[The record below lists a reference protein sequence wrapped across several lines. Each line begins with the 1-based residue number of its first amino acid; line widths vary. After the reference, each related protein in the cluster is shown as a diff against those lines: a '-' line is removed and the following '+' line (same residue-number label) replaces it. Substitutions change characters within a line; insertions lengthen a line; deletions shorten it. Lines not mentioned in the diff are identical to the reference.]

1 MHTIVFGDDRSAGS
15 DVAWLWINDQRWPGW
30 RVDVV
35 TVPENELGTPRVLGS
50 TELRPWEPDDPRPVF
65 PEAGLEEVRHLTADA
80 DPRVVLGGQ
89 EDADLLVVGATG
101 QGLLKRWLRIG
112 STTEWLLH
120 QPPAPLLVARAARPV
135 RSVLVAVDGSEPAR
149 RALDAFVALPWAAST
164 EVLAL
169 GVYDGWAEPE
179 QGLAD
184 AASVLEAAGISHRTE
199 QVRGRATETLLER
212 VRVDQ
217 VQLVV
222 LGSRGRSTLHRAFAG
237 STASAVARG
246 ADGNVLVVA

>member
-1 MHTIVFGDDRSAGS
+1 MHTIVFGDDRSPGS
-15 DVAWLWINDQRWPGW
+15 DVAWLWINDQQWPGW

-35 TVPENELGTPRVLGS
+35 TVPETELGGPRVLGS
-50 TELRPWEPDDPRPVF
+50 TQLTTWEPADPRDVF
-65 PEAGLEEVRHLTADA
+65 AGSGIDEVRHLTADA
-80 DPRVVLGGQ
+80 DPRVVLCSR

-101 QGLLKRWLRIG
+101 RGLLKRWLHVG

-135 RSVLVAVDGSEPAR
+135 RSVLVAVDGSDPAR
-149 RALDAFVALPWAAST
+149 RALEAFVALPWAAST

-184 AASVLEAAGISHRTE
+184 AAAVLDAAGIAHRTE

-212 VRVDQ
+212 MRADQ
-217 VQLVV
+217 AQLIV
-222 LGSRGRSTLHRAFAG
+222 LGARGRSTLHRAMAG
-237 STASAVARG
+237 STASAVTRA